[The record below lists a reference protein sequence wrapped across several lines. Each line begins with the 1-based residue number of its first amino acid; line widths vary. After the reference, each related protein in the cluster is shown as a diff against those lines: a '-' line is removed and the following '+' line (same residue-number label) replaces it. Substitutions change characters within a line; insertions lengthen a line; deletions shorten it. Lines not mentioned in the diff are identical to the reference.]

1 MPIACKSE
9 RRVDM
14 AEETR
19 IGEIER
25 KTRETEVFV
34 ELNLDGSGQHQID
47 TEITFLSHMLTLFAV
62 HSLCDLKLAARGDME
77 VDDHHTV
84 EDIGICLGEAIKMA
98 LGEKK
103 GINRYGAAIIPMDEA
118 LARVVI
124 DLSNRPYLVY
134 DVQVPAERLGV
145 LSTENIK
152 EFFQAVASHAGLT
165 MHVDLLKGE
174 NSHHIIEAVF
184 KAFARAFKEAVAI
197 DPDMEGVVWS
207 SKGRL

>member
-1 MPIACKSE
+1 M
-9 RRVDM
+9 V
-14 AEETR
+14 EETR
-19 IGEIER
+19 IGEIKR

-34 ELNLDGSGQHQID
+34 ELNLDGNGLHQID

-84 EDIGICLGEAIKMA
+84 EDIGICLGEAIRMA

-103 GINRYGAAIIPMDEA
+103 GITRYGSAIIPMDEA

-152 EFFQAVASHAGLT
+152 EFFQAVVSHAGLT

>member
-1 MPIACKSE
+1 
-9 RRVDM
+9 M

-134 DVQVPAERLGV
+134 NVQVPAERLGV